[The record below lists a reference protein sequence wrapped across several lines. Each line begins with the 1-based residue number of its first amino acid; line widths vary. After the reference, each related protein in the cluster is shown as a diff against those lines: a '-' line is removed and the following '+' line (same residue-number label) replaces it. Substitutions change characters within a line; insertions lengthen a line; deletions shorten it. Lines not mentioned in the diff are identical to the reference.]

1 MIPEAV
7 RFPSRGN
14 HFLVRRV
21 FAIVSSGF
29 VLRVTFRY
37 KDLMFINGVLF
48 D

>member
-21 FAIVSSGF
+21 HAIVLSEF
-29 VLRVTFRY
+29 VLRITFRY
-37 KDLMFINGVLF
+37 KELMFINGVLF